1 MPNIVARINYDFEPT
16 YTYVVDWCGFFLLYF
31 AFLITLAPRKMFLNG
46 KLIIILIDLV
56 LIRKL
61 PEINQPERRI
71 RTGIFST
78 DTLLVGEF

>member
-1 MPNIVARINYDFEPT
+1 
-16 YTYVVDWCGFFLLYF
+16 
-31 AFLITLAPRKMFLNG
+31 MFLNG